1 MSKKPQKVSKKFGNL
16 LGEYEE
22 NSKVVRVYQDG
33 NQIYFVKG
41 GKILP
46 DMTMHTDD
54 IDELLKMLDTVIKMK
69 EEALEDDSED

>member
-1 MSKKPQKVSKKFGNL
+1 VSKKFGEL

-22 NSKVVRVYQDG
+22 SGKAVKVYRDG

-46 DMTMHTDD
+46 DMTMHIDD
-54 IDELLKMLDTVIKMK
+54 IDELLAMLDTVIKMK
-69 EEALEDDSED
+69 EEADDPES